1 MIQLRLLWCV
11 NDLFLIAADC
21 GCHRSRERHLLGQQ
35 IDVNC
40 WWSFCT
46 SSCAQTPSEDSSC
59 GFRTFCHVSRK
70 AAQNSILF
78 TWSVSFFNA
87 MYKILVAAVTVAA
100 RAVPH
105 RDWPVEK
112 LKDVKVAD
120 ALKHPNWNMGKKITV
135 DSATL
140 FN

>member
-46 SSCAQTPSEDSSC
+46 SSCAQTPIS
-59 GFRTFCHVSRK
+59 VSV
-70 AAQNSILF
+70 QILF
-78 TWSVSFFNA
+78 SFLMLDLGRVFEPIN
-87 MYKILVAAVTVAA
+87 T
-100 RAVPH
+100 
-105 RDWPVEK
+105 RDWLVEK